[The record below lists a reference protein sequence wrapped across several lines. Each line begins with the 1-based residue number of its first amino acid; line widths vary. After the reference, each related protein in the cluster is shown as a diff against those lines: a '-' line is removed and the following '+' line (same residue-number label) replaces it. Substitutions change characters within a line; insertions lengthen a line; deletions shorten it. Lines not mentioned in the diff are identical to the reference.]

1 MTNEVYDMINIKA
14 VSVGKSKSEIIQEI
28 VQNRV
33 QIIFVENQY
42 IEQKDKLGLEL
53 CDFISVNACKNI
65 LVVVLMMDRPLCAT
79 VLHALC
85 LEWGNPNCSVP
96 VLCALIGDC
105 IFRSTKNNPLIASL
119 NYAIF

>member
-65 LVVVLMMDRPLCAT
+65 LVVVLMMDRPLYET
-79 VLHALC
+79 VLRAL
-85 LEWGNPNCSVP
+85 
-96 VLCALIGDC
+96 
-105 IFRSTKNNPLIASL
+105 
-119 NYAIF
+119 